1 MKATLFSQNENQP
14 VVSECRDGCS
24 MGYLK
29 AFLWNRSSDMRVVA
43 ADMGAGEM
51 VIPGLKW
58 SGVELVICIGNAADA
73 ELGAPPLVGGDL
85 HGFSILDEIMHIY
98 IYLYIKRRIDI

>member
-1 MKATLFSQNENQP
+1 
-14 VVSECRDGCS
+14 

-51 VIPGLKW
+51 VIPGLK
-58 SGVELVICIGNAADA
+58 
-73 ELGAPPLVGGDL
+73 
-85 HGFSILDEIMHIY
+85 
-98 IYLYIKRRIDI
+98 